1 MIKEFWKKL
10 TRKRQ
15 SNKALTRK
23 EQVLAELDRGQGTAR
38 QLSDRMG
45 LKLSSVRN
53 NLSQLHK
60 KGLIRDTSIDAGS
73 ESVWEV
79 VKNVYTFLHVT
90 RH

>member
-10 TRKRQ
+10 TWKRQ
-15 SNKALTRK
+15 SNNALTRK

-45 LKLSSVRN
+45 LKLSIVRN

-79 VKNVYTFLHVT
+79 VKNV
-90 RH
+90 

>member
-10 TRKRQ
+10 TSKRQ

-23 EQVLAELDRGQGTAR
+23 EQVLAELDRGPGPAR

-45 LKLSSVRN
+45 LKLSIVRN

-60 KGLIRDTSIDAGS
+60 KGLIRDTNIDAGA
-73 ESVWEV
+73 EGVWEV
-79 VKNVYTFLHVT
+79 VKDV
-90 RH
+90 

>member
-23 EQVLAELDRGQGTAR
+23 EQVLAELNRGQGTAR

-45 LKLSSVRN
+45 LKLSIVRN

-79 VKNVYTFLHVT
+79 VKNV
-90 RH
+90 

>member
-45 LKLSSVRN
+45 LKLSIVRH

-79 VKNVYTFLHVT
+79 VKNV
-90 RH
+90 

>member
-10 TRKRQ
+10 TRKPQ

-45 LKLSSVRN
+45 LKLSIVRN

-79 VKNVYTFLHVT
+79 VKNV
-90 RH
+90 

>member
-1 MIKEFWKKL
+1 MIKEFWKRL
-10 TRKRQ
+10 TNKRR

-45 LKLSSVRN
+45 LKLSIVRN

-79 VKNVYTFLHVT
+79 VKNV
-90 RH
+90 

>member
-1 MIKEFWKKL
+1 MIKEFWKRL
-10 TRKRQ
+10 TNKRR
-15 SNKALTRK
+15 SNRALTRK
-23 EQVLAELDRGQGTAR
+23 EQVLAELDRGPGTAR

-45 LKLSSVRN
+45 LKLSIVRN

-79 VKNVYTFLHVT
+79 VKNV
-90 RH
+90 

>member
-45 LKLSSVRN
+45 LKLS
-53 NLSQLHK
+53 LLK
-60 KGLIRDTSIDAGS
+60 IKT
-73 ESVWEV
+73 
-79 VKNVYTFLHVT
+79 
-90 RH
+90 

>member
-45 LKLSSVRN
+45 LKLSIVRN

-73 ESVWEV
+73 DSVWEV
-79 VKNVYTFLHVT
+79 VKNV
-90 RH
+90 

>member
-10 TRKRQ
+10 TNKRRT
-15 SNKALTRK
+15 NKALTRK
-23 EQVLAELDRGQGTAR
+23 EQVLAELDRGPGTAR

-45 LKLSSVRN
+45 LKLSIVRN

-79 VKNVYTFLHVT
+79 VKNV
-90 RH
+90 

>member
-1 MIKEFWKKL
+1 MIKEFWKRL
-10 TRKRQ
+10 TNKRR

-23 EQVLAELDRGQGTAR
+23 EQVLAELDRGPGTAR

-45 LKLSSVRN
+45 LKLSIVRN

-79 VKNVYTFLHVT
+79 VKNV
-90 RH
+90 

>member
-45 LKLSSVRN
+45 LKLSIVRN

-60 KGLIRDTSIDAGS
+60 KGLIRDTSIDVAR
-73 ESVWEV
+73 
-79 VKNVYTFLHVT
+79 Y
-90 RH
+90 

>member
-1 MIKEFWKKL
+1 MIKEFWKRL
-10 TRKRQ
+10 TSKRQ

-23 EQVLAELDRGQGTAR
+23 EQVLAELDRGPGTAR
-38 QLSDRMG
+38 QLADRMG
-45 LKLSSVRN
+45 LKLSIVRN

-79 VKNVYTFLHVT
+79 VKNV
-90 RH
+90 

>member
-45 LKLSSVRN
+45 LKLSIVRN

-79 VKNVYTFLHVT
+79 VKDV
-90 RH
+90 